1 MAHILVVEDDE
12 DLLFLYA
19 TMFIRQGHSTLKAMT
34 VAEAVQFLNSAP
46 VDLVVLD
53 MNMPDAPGIRVVE
66 WMRQDEHLSHIP
78 IMVISANDQWRKL
91 CEELGVEYFLTKPVS
106 MQQILALL
114 EDILS

>member
-19 TMFIRQGHSTLKAMT
+19 TMFMRQGHTTLKAMT
-34 VAEAVQFLNSAP
+34 VHKALQFLQAEP

-66 WMRQDEHLSHIP
+66 WMRQDEHLTRVP
-78 IMVISANDQWRKL
+78 IVVISANDQWRKL
-91 CEELGVEYFLTKPVS
+91 CDDLGVQHFLTKPVS
-106 MQQILALL
+106 MQQILSALDEAL
-114 EDILS
+114 G

>member
-19 TMFIRQGHSTLKAMT
+19 TMFARQGHTSLKARAI
-34 VAEAVQFLNSAP
+34 AEAMQFLDGAP
-46 VDLVVLD
+46 IDLVVLD

-66 WMRQDEHLSHIP
+66 RMRQDERLSRIP
-78 IMVISANDQWRKL
+78 IVVISANDQWRKL
-91 CEELGVEYFLTKPVS
+91 CEDLGVEHFLTKPVS

-114 EDILS
+114 DEILS

>member
-19 TMFIRQGHSTLKAMT
+19 TMFARQGHTTFKAMT
-34 VAEAVQFLNSAP
+34 VAEAVQFLDSAP

-66 WMRQDEHLSHIP
+66 WMRQHPSYADVP
-78 IMVISANDQWRKL
+78 VVVISANDQWRKL
-91 CEELGVEYFLTKPVS
+91 CVELGVEHFLTKPVS
-106 MQQILALL
+106 MQHILALL
-114 EDILS
+114 DDLLA

>member
-19 TMFIRQGHSTLKAMT
+19 TMFARQGHTSYKAMT
-34 VAEAVQFLNSAP
+34 VAEAVQFLDSAP

-66 WMRQDEHLSHIP
+66 WMHQHERLAHIP
-78 IMVISANDQWRKL
+78 IVVISANVQWRKL
-91 CEELGVEYFLTKPVS
+91 CDELGVDRFLTKPVS
-106 MQQILALL
+106 MQQILTLL
-114 EDILS
+114 DEVLG

>member
-19 TMFIRQGHSTLKAMT
+19 TMFARQGYTSYKATT
-34 VAEAVQFLNSAP
+34 VAEAVQFLDSAP

-66 WMRQDEHLSHIP
+66 YMRQNEHLAHIP
-78 IMVISANDQWRKL
+78 IVVISANDQWRKL
-91 CEELGVEYFLTKPVS
+91 CEEMGVEHFLTKPVS

-114 EDILS
+114 ETILG